1 MTDTNWGKSISQEES
16 FWIDG
21 TIYIPTILATEYNRL
36 RRLLLD
42 NQIMGGI
49 FELKDVIELSI
60 KLPVILAM
68 AISLNDEANRLSIT
82 KSRAF
87 GLLLSGSLSLGH
99 WVNIAKNLLDESFLS
114 SSIKKILSNTLEYLT
129 VDNKEKESV
138 NVVAWRNKRIGHGAF
153 SEELNEEIIEEIY
166 AILRSLK
173 HVFESNS
180 DLFKDFKI
188 YQNNANVMKLLELTD
203 IESENPIDELLVE
216 FNSQFISL
224 APFLIV
230 IGNRIYLYDSFLDG
244 KKVGYLDYVHAD
256 KIRIVVDEINDI
268 YKDLKQKNTILS
280 LGHANGLVLEEDEAS
295 YLASNMRDLIKPD
308 YIINQIKSWIIT
320 YSKGV
325 FKLQMDSGM
334 GKSTIVKM
342 LDPFLKESLG
352 KKHIDIPGVSVRC
365 FYINNTYSAKLTF
378 FRDSIRKDF
387 YKTDNGKVFKGDDI
401 SFNTKEEFA
410 KFLNQFIEYYKQ
422 LSYSGY
428 DVNTKL
434 LLIIDA
440 LDESFQNNKSEI
452 LSVIP
457 DSELLY
463 DDIYIIVTYRTDNM
477 LEYLVRSEVAC
488 ISFTDSLI
496 VSADNYNNQELV
508 GQYILK
514 FIPHISKHDSSI
526 IQSIAIA
533 STTFLRANIL
543 RYIPSIIKHRTI
555 LYDSDVFQ
563 SYFDKLHFLY
573 SDKYYEKVKNIVIL
587 LSLGEIPLSLKQ
599 MSVVLDET
607 LDDFQRLCIL
617 DDLGPILSKVHTSL
631 GVTYSIKHI
640 EIKRFILNYFS
651 FDAELLIIT
660 FLNKIIDLL
669 NSNEP
674 IREMEW
680 LRLLLV
686 FKNMKSLN
694 FECFM
699 HKMYTYKFYMGVLK
713 RFSEYSNESL
723 IEYWSEYASSMYID
737 LGLSI
742 INSYNNNSEDMRPT
756 GDNQLTD
763 DDTSWVEAFAL
774 SLISIGFH
782 QSSPEDESIL
792 IVNNIINLLNQV
804 SDERNVDFVSL
815 FNSIFEADKVLQQY
829 FLVNLDK
836 KMISIK
842 FEVKEDV
849 VYDSHMSRFGL
860 KNLPISFHSLFNGP
874 RECVLSLLNS
884 LIEYLSKVEVDTI
897 DRLQI
902 FQLLE
907 TIYFISINDK
917 YIPFGTFDNMIYLS
931 YYSFIEALLID
942 FRPIEKWEQS
952 INKRFPLKH
961 DNILSVYEK
970 QCIKRCIDSCV
981 MPDIHTNLSPIFGEF
996 DPNVLYVENDS
1007 KTNKQNLRLTYP
1019 VRVSIL
1025 KSYLSELYYV
1035 IKSKKLYYKEGYYPM
1050 LFSWIFHTPTNL
1062 SLGANMEPDFSP
1074 SNLAL
1079 VERFITSSVQL
1090 SQFDQNWEMVRSAMT
1105 LFSRTVFYLKFL
1117 CSPIGRSVYKNYGN
1131 DEDFNDIGT
1140 GDIIPYQVNI
1150 DIYSLWGE
1158 RTLDWSLVN
1167 RIFLSI
1173 IREFRTRLRCYL
1185 NYKFSTIEELD
1196 TYIDTV
1202 TIIDRRDILIIKK
1215 FFVLYNKF
1223 KSSVEIMYIIQE
1235 LKSILFNE
1243 QLINILNRFF
1253 GRIGRQLNLQML
1265 TELGHLS
1272 KDDIKNLDYVTYQEK
1287 LEIERKRYS

>member
-16 FWIDG
+16 LWIDE

-49 FELKDVIELSI
+49 FELKDVVELSI

-68 AISLNDEANRLSIT
+68 AISLNDETNRLSIT

-99 WVNIAKNLLDESFLS
+99 WVNIAKKLLDESFLS

-129 VDNKEKESV
+129 VDNKQKESI

-153 SEELNEEIIEEIY
+153 SEELNDEIREEIY
-166 AILRSLK
+166 DILRSLK

-180 DLFKDFKI
+180 DLFEDYKI
-188 YQNNANVMKLLELTD
+188 YQNSANVMKLLELTD
-203 IESENPIDELLVE
+203 IESENSIDELLVK
-216 FNSQFISL
+216 FNDQFISL
-224 APFLIV
+224 RPFLIV

-256 KIRIVVDEINDI
+256 KISIVVDEITNI
-268 YKDLKQKNTILS
+268 YKDLNQKNIILS
-280 LGHANGLVLEEDEAS
+280 LGNVNGLVLEEDEVS
-295 YLASNMRDLIKPD
+295 YLTSNMRDLIKPD
-308 YIINQIKSWIIT
+308 YIINQIKSWIDT
-320 YSKGV
+320 YSKGI

-508 GQYILK
+508 VQYILK

-607 LDDFQRLCIL
+607 LDDFQILCIL

>member
-342 LDPFLKESLG
+342 LDPFLKEYLG
-352 KKHIDIPGVSVRC
+352 KKYISIPGVSVRC

-410 KFLNQFIEYYKQ
+410 GFLNQFIEYYKQ
-422 LSYSGY
+422 LAYIGY

-434 LLIIDA
+434 LLVIDA

-452 LSVIP
+452 ISIIP
-457 DSELLY
+457 NSDLLA

-477 LEYLVRSEVAC
+477 LDYLVRSEVAY
-488 ISFTDSLI
+488 INFTDSLI
-496 VSADNYNNQELV
+496 VSADNCNNQELV
-508 GQYILK
+508 EQYILK
-514 FIPHISKHDSSI
+514 FIPHISEHDSNI

-563 SYFDKLHFLY
+563 SYFEKLHFLY
-573 SDKYYEKVKNIVIL
+573 SDKYYEKVKSIVIL

-599 MSVVLDET
+599 MSIVLDEM
-607 LDDFQRLCIL
+607 LDDFQILCIL

-723 IEYWSEYASSMYID
+723 IEYWSEYAASMYIE

-756 GDNQLTD
+756 GDNQLTN

-782 QSSPEDESIL
+782 QSSSEDESIL

-804 SDERNVDFVSL
+804 SDERKVDFVSL
-815 FNSIFEADKVLQQY
+815 FKSIFEADKVLQKY

-836 KMISIK
+836 KMISIE

-849 VYDSHMSRFGL
+849 DYDSHMSRFGL
-860 KNLPISFHSLFNGP
+860 KDLPISFHSLFNGP

-952 INKRFPLKH
+952 IKKRFPLKH

-1050 LFSWIFHTPTNL
+1050 IASWIFHTPTNL
-1062 SLGANMEPDFSP
+1062 SLGANIEPDFSP
-1074 SNLAL
+1074 RNLAI
-1079 VERFITSSVQL
+1079 VERFITSSVRL
-1090 SQFDQNWEMVRSAMT
+1090 SQFDQNWEMIRSAMT

-1117 CSPIGRSVYKNYGN
+1117 CSSMGKSVYKNYGN
-1131 DEDFNDIGT
+1131 DDDFNDIGA

-1150 DIYSLWGE
+1150 DIYSLWNE
-1158 RTLDWSLVN
+1158 RILDWSLVN

-1173 IREFRTRLRCYL
+1173 IREFRSRLRRYL
-1185 NYKFSTIEELD
+1185 NFRFSTVEELYD
-1196 TYIDTV
+1196 YMDEV
-1202 TIIDRRDILIIKK
+1202 TIIDKRDIMIIKK
-1215 FFVLYNKF
+1215 FLVLYNKF
-1223 KSSVEIMYIIQE
+1223 KSSVEITYIIQE

-1265 TELGHLS
+1265 TELGCLS
-1272 KDDIKNLDYVTYQEK
+1272 QNDIKNLDYVTYQEK
-1287 LEIERKRYS
+1287 LEIEPKRYS

>member
-16 FWIDG
+16 LWIDE

-49 FELKDVIELSI
+49 FELKDVVELSI

-68 AISLNDEANRLSIT
+68 AISLNDETNRLSIT

-99 WVNIAKNLLDESFLS
+99 WVNIAKKLLDESFLS

-129 VDNKEKESV
+129 VDNKQKESI

-153 SEELNEEIIEEIY
+153 SEELNDEIREEIY
-166 AILRSLK
+166 DILRSLK

-180 DLFKDFKI
+180 DLFEDYKI
-188 YQNNANVMKLLELTD
+188 YQNSANVMKLLELTD
-203 IESENPIDELLVE
+203 IESENSIDELLVK
-216 FNSQFISL
+216 FNDQFISL
-224 APFLIV
+224 RPFLIV

-256 KIRIVVDEINDI
+256 KISIVVDEITNI
-268 YKDLKQKNTILS
+268 YKDLNQKNIILS
-280 LGHANGLVLEEDEAS
+280 LGNVNGLVVEEDEVS
-295 YLASNMRDLIKPD
+295 YLTSNMRDLIKPD
-308 YIINQIKSWIIT
+308 YIINQIKSWIDT
-320 YSKGV
+320 YSKGI

-607 LDDFQRLCIL
+607 LDDFQILCIL

>member
-16 FWIDG
+16 LWIDE

-49 FELKDVIELSI
+49 FELKDVVELSI

-68 AISLNDEANRLSIT
+68 AISLNDETNRLSIT

-99 WVNIAKNLLDESFLS
+99 WVNIAKKLLDESFLS

-129 VDNKEKESV
+129 VDNKQKESI

-153 SEELNEEIIEEIY
+153 SEELNDEIREEIY
-166 AILRSLK
+166 DILRSLK

-180 DLFKDFKI
+180 DLFEDYKI
-188 YQNNANVMKLLELTD
+188 YQNSANVMKLLELTD
-203 IESENPIDELLVE
+203 IESENSIDELLVK
-216 FNSQFISL
+216 FNDQFISL
-224 APFLIV
+224 RPFLIV

-256 KIRIVVDEINDI
+256 KISIVVDEITNI
-268 YKDLKQKNTILS
+268 YKDLNQKNIILS
-280 LGHANGLVLEEDEAS
+280 LGNVNGLVLEEDEVS
-295 YLASNMRDLIKPD
+295 YLTSNMRDLIKPD
-308 YIINQIKSWIIT
+308 YIINQIKSWIDT
-320 YSKGV
+320 YSKGI

-607 LDDFQRLCIL
+607 LDDFQILCIL

-829 FLVNLDK
+829 FLVNFDK

>member
-1 MTDTNWGKSISQEES
+1 MADTNWGESISQEDS
-16 FWIDG
+16 FWINE
-21 TIYIPTILATEYNRL
+21 TIYIPTILETEYNRL
-36 RRLLLD
+36 RRLLQD

-68 AISLNDEANRLSIT
+68 AISLNDDANRLSIT

-99 WVNIAKNLLDESFLS
+99 WVSIAKNLLDEPFLS
-114 SSIKKILSNTLEYLT
+114 ASIKEILFNTLEYLS
-129 VDNKEKESV
+129 VDNKQKESI

-153 SEELNEEIIEEIY
+153 SEELNEEIIEEIC

-180 DLFKDFKI
+180 NLFTGFKL
-188 YQNNANVMKLLELTD
+188 YQNSSNVMKVLELAD
-203 IESENPIDELLVE
+203 IESENPIDELLVK
-216 FNSQFISL
+216 FNDQFISL
-224 APFLIV
+224 TPFIIV
-230 IGNRIYLYDSFLDG
+230 IKSRIYLYDSFLDG

-256 KIRIVVDEINDI
+256 KIRIVVDEITNI
-268 YKDLKQKNTILS
+268 YKDLNQKNIILS
-280 LGHANGLVLEEDEAS
+280 LGNANGLVLEEDEVS
-295 YLASNMRDLIKPD
+295 YLTSSMRDLIKPD
-308 YIINQIKSWIIT
+308 YIINQIKSWIHT
-320 YSKGV
+320 YSKGI
-325 FKLQMDSGM
+325 FRLQMDSGM

-365 FYINNTYSAKLTF
+365 FYINNTYSARLSF

-387 YKTDNGKVFKGDDI
+387 YKTDNGKVFKGNDI

-428 DVNTKL
+428 EVNTKL

-440 LDESFQNNKSEI
+440 LDESFKNNKSEI

-457 DSELLY
+457 DSELLV
-463 DDIYIIVTYRTDNM
+463 DDIYIILTYRTDRM
-477 LEYLVRSEVAC
+477 LDYLVRNEVAC

-496 VSADNYNNQELV
+496 VSSDNRNNQELV
-508 GQYILK
+508 EQYILK
-514 FIPHISKHDSSI
+514 FIPHISERDSSI

-555 LYDSDVFQ
+555 LFDSDVFQ
-563 SYFDKLHFLY
+563 SYFEKLHFLY
-573 SDKYYEKVKNIVIL
+573 SDKYYEKVKSIVIL

-607 LDDFQRLCIL
+607 LDDFQILCIL

-640 EIKRFILNYFS
+640 EIRQFILNYFS

-669 NSNEP
+669 NSSES
-674 IREMEW
+674 IRELEW

-694 FECFM
+694 YECFM
-699 HKMYTYKFYMGVLK
+699 REMYTYKFYMGVLR

-723 IEYWSEYASSMYID
+723 IEYWSEYASSMYVE

-742 INSYNNNSEDMRPT
+742 INSYNNNSEDMRPI
-756 GDNQLTD
+756 GDNQLTN
-763 DDTSWVEAFAL
+763 DDTIWVEAFAL

-782 QSSPEDESIL
+782 RSNSEDESVL
-792 IVNNIINLLNQV
+792 IVNNIINLLNRV
-804 SDERNVDFVSL
+804 SSERKVDFIPL
-815 FNSIFEADKVLQQY
+815 FDSIFEADKVLQKY
-829 FLVNLDK
+829 FVEMFDK
-836 KMISIK
+836 KVNSIE
-842 FEVKEDV
+842 FTVKEDV
-849 VYDSHMSRFGL
+849 VYDSHMSRYGL
-860 KNLPISFHSLFNGP
+860 MDLPISFHPLFDGP

-884 LIEYLSKVEVDTI
+884 LIEYLSKIETHKI
-897 DRLQI
+897 DQLQV
-902 FQLLE
+902 FQLLQ
-907 TIYFISINDK
+907 TIYFISINDE
-917 YIPFGTFDNMIYLS
+917 YIPFGTFTNMIKLS
-931 YYSFIEALLID
+931 YHSFIESLLID

-952 INKRFPLKH
+952 IMKRFPLDH

-981 MPDIHTNLSPIFGEF
+981 MPDIHTNLSPLFGEF
-996 DPNVLYVENDS
+996 DPNVLYLENDLE
-1007 KTNKQNLRLTYP
+1007 TNKQRIKLAYP
-1019 VRVSIL
+1019 VRISIL

-1035 IKSKKLYYKEGYYPM
+1035 IKFKKIFYKEGYYPM
-1050 LFSWIFHTPTNL
+1050 IASWIFATPNNL
-1062 SLGANMEPDFSP
+1062 SLGTNREPDFSP
-1074 SNLAL
+1074 RNLGMF
-1079 VERFITSSVQL
+1079 ERFLTSKVKL
-1090 SQFDQNWEMVRSAMT
+1090 SQFDRNWETIRSAMI
-1105 LFSRTVFYLKFL
+1105 LFPRTVFYLKFL
-1117 CSPIGRSVYKNYGN
+1117 CNPIGQSISSKSRQN
-1131 DEDFNDIGT
+1131 DDFHDVGLGYIE
-1140 GDIIPYQVNI
+1140 PYQI
-1150 DIYSLWGE
+1150 DIETYSLWNE
-1158 RTLDWSLVN
+1158 RVLDWSIVN

-1173 IREFRTRLRCYL
+1173 IREFRTRLRRHL
-1185 NYKFSTIEELD
+1185 NYRFSTIAELD
-1196 TYIDTV
+1196 DYMDKVI
-1202 TIIDRRDILIIKK
+1202 IIDKRDIMIIKK
-1215 FFVLYNKF
+1215 FLVLYNKF
-1223 KSSVEIMYIIQE
+1223 KSSVEITYIIQE

-1272 KDDIKNLDYVTYQEK
+1272 QNDIKNLDYVTYQEK
-1287 LEIERKRYS
+1287 LEIERKKYN

>member
-16 FWIDG
+16 LWIDE

-49 FELKDVIELSI
+49 FELKDVVELSI

-68 AISLNDEANRLSIT
+68 AISLNDETNRLSIT

-99 WVNIAKNLLDESFLS
+99 WVNIAKKLLDESFLS

-129 VDNKEKESV
+129 VDNKQKESI

-153 SEELNEEIIEEIY
+153 SEELNDEIREEIY
-166 AILRSLK
+166 DILRSLK

-180 DLFKDFKI
+180 DLFEDYKI
-188 YQNNANVMKLLELTD
+188 YQNSANVMKLLELTD
-203 IESENPIDELLVE
+203 IESENSIDELLVK
-216 FNSQFISL
+216 FNDQFISL
-224 APFLIV
+224 RPFLIV

-256 KIRIVVDEINDI
+256 KISIVVDEITNI
-268 YKDLKQKNTILS
+268 YKDLNQKNIILS
-280 LGHANGLVLEEDEAS
+280 LGNVNGLVLEEDEVS
-295 YLASNMRDLIKPD
+295 YLTSNMRDLIKPD
-308 YIINQIKSWIIT
+308 YIINQIKSWIDT
-320 YSKGV
+320 YSKGI

-607 LDDFQRLCIL
+607 LDDFQILCIL

-792 IVNNIINLLNQV
+792 IVNNIINLFNQV

>member
-16 FWIDG
+16 LWIDE

-49 FELKDVIELSI
+49 FELKDVVELSI

-68 AISLNDEANRLSIT
+68 AISLNDETNRLSIT

-99 WVNIAKNLLDESFLS
+99 WVNIAKKLLDESFLS

-129 VDNKEKESV
+129 VDNKQKESI

-153 SEELNEEIIEEIY
+153 SEELNDEIREEIY
-166 AILRSLK
+166 DILRSLK

-180 DLFKDFKI
+180 DLFEDYKI
-188 YQNNANVMKLLELTD
+188 YQNSANVMKLLELTD
-203 IESENPIDELLVE
+203 IESENSIDELLVK
-216 FNSQFISL
+216 FNDQFISL
-224 APFLIV
+224 RPFLIV

-256 KIRIVVDEINDI
+256 KISIVVDEITNI
-268 YKDLKQKNTILS
+268 YKDLNQKNIILS
-280 LGHANGLVLEEDEAS
+280 LGNVNGLVLEEDEVS
-295 YLASNMRDLIKPD
+295 YLTSNMRDLIKPD
-308 YIINQIKSWIIT
+308 YIINQIKSWIDT
-320 YSKGV
+320 YSKGI

-607 LDDFQRLCIL
+607 LDDFQILCIL

-756 GDNQLTD
+756 GDNQLTN

-782 QSSPEDESIL
+782 QSSSEDESIL

-836 KMISIK
+836 KMISIE

-849 VYDSHMSRFGL
+849 DYDSHMSRFGL
-860 KNLPISFHSLFNGP
+860 KDLPISFHSLFNGP

-952 INKRFPLKH
+952 IKKRFPLKH

>member
-16 FWIDG
+16 LWIDE

-49 FELKDVIELSI
+49 FELKDVVELSI

-68 AISLNDEANRLSIT
+68 AISLNDETNRLSIT

-99 WVNIAKNLLDESFLS
+99 WVNIAKKLLDESFLS

-129 VDNKEKESV
+129 VDNKQKESI

-153 SEELNEEIIEEIY
+153 SEELNDEIREEIY
-166 AILRSLK
+166 DILRSLK

-180 DLFKDFKI
+180 DLFEDYKI
-188 YQNNANVMKLLELTD
+188 YQNSANVMKLLELTD
-203 IESENPIDELLVE
+203 IESENSIDELLVK
-216 FNSQFISL
+216 FNDQFISL
-224 APFLIV
+224 RPFLIV

-256 KIRIVVDEINDI
+256 KISIVVDEITNI
-268 YKDLKQKNTILS
+268 YKDLNQKNIILS
-280 LGHANGLVLEEDEAS
+280 LGNVNGLVLEEDEVS
-295 YLASNMRDLIKPD
+295 YLTSNMRDLIKPD
-308 YIINQIKSWIIT
+308 YIINQIKSWIDT
-320 YSKGV
+320 YSKGI

-607 LDDFQRLCIL
+607 LDDFQILCIL

-860 KNLPISFHSLFNGP
+860 KNLPISFHSLFNDP

>member
-16 FWIDG
+16 LWIDE

-49 FELKDVIELSI
+49 FELKDVVELSI

-68 AISLNDEANRLSIT
+68 AISLNDETNRLSIT

-99 WVNIAKNLLDESFLS
+99 WVNIAKKLLDESFLS

-129 VDNKEKESV
+129 VDNKQKESI

-153 SEELNEEIIEEIY
+153 SEELNDEIREEIY
-166 AILRSLK
+166 DILRSLK

-180 DLFKDFKI
+180 DLFEDYKI
-188 YQNNANVMKLLELTD
+188 YQNSANVMKLLELTD
-203 IESENPIDELLVE
+203 IESENSIDELLVK
-216 FNSQFISL
+216 FNDQFISL
-224 APFLIV
+224 RPFLIV

-256 KIRIVVDEINDI
+256 KISIVVDEITNI
-268 YKDLKQKNTILS
+268 YKDLNQKNIILS
-280 LGHANGLVLEEDEAS
+280 LGNVNGLVLEEDEVS
-295 YLASNMRDLIKPD
+295 YLTSNMRDLIKPD
-308 YIINQIKSWIIT
+308 YIINQIKSWIDT
-320 YSKGV
+320 YSKGI

-607 LDDFQRLCIL
+607 LDDFQILCIL

>member
-1 MTDTNWGKSISQEES
+1 M
-16 FWIDG
+16 
-21 TIYIPTILATEYNRL
+21 
-36 RRLLLD
+36 
-42 NQIMGGI
+42 
-49 FELKDVIELSI
+49 
-60 KLPVILAM
+60 
-68 AISLNDEANRLSIT
+68 
-82 KSRAF
+82 
-87 GLLLSGSLSLGH
+87 
-99 WVNIAKNLLDESFLS
+99 
-114 SSIKKILSNTLEYLT
+114 
-129 VDNKEKESV
+129 
-138 NVVAWRNKRIGHGAF
+138 
-153 SEELNEEIIEEIY
+153 
-166 AILRSLK
+166 
-173 HVFESNS
+173 
-180 DLFKDFKI
+180 
-188 YQNNANVMKLLELTD
+188 
-203 IESENPIDELLVE
+203 
-216 FNSQFISL
+216 
-224 APFLIV
+224 
-230 IGNRIYLYDSFLDG
+230 
-244 KKVGYLDYVHAD
+244 
-256 KIRIVVDEINDI
+256 
-268 YKDLKQKNTILS
+268 
-280 LGHANGLVLEEDEAS
+280 
-295 YLASNMRDLIKPD
+295 
-308 YIINQIKSWIIT
+308 
-320 YSKGV
+320 
-325 FKLQMDSGM
+325 
-334 GKSTIVKM
+334 
-342 LDPFLKESLG
+342 
-352 KKHIDIPGVSVRC
+352 
-365 FYINNTYSAKLTF
+365 
-378 FRDSIRKDF
+378 
-387 YKTDNGKVFKGDDI
+387 
-401 SFNTKEEFA
+401 
-410 KFLNQFIEYYKQ
+410 
-422 LSYSGY
+422 
-428 DVNTKL
+428 
-434 LLIIDA
+434 
-440 LDESFQNNKSEI
+440 
-452 LSVIP
+452 
-457 DSELLY
+457 
-463 DDIYIIVTYRTDNM
+463 
-477 LEYLVRSEVAC
+477 
-488 ISFTDSLI
+488 
-496 VSADNYNNQELV
+496 
-508 GQYILK
+508 
-514 FIPHISKHDSSI
+514 
-526 IQSIAIA
+526 
-533 STTFLRANIL
+533 RANIL

-607 LDDFQRLCIL
+607 LDDFQILCIL

-1050 LFSWIFHTPTNL
+1050 LFSWIFH
-1062 SLGANMEPDFSP
+1062 
-1074 SNLAL
+1074 
-1079 VERFITSSVQL
+1079 
-1090 SQFDQNWEMVRSAMT
+1090 
-1105 LFSRTVFYLKFL
+1105 
-1117 CSPIGRSVYKNYGN
+1117 
-1131 DEDFNDIGT
+1131 
-1140 GDIIPYQVNI
+1140 QV
-1150 DIYSLWGE
+1150 
-1158 RTLDWSLVN
+1158 
-1167 RIFLSI
+1167 
-1173 IREFRTRLRCYL
+1173 
-1185 NYKFSTIEELD
+1185 
-1196 TYIDTV
+1196 
-1202 TIIDRRDILIIKK
+1202 IL
-1215 FFVLYNKF
+1215 L
-1223 KSSVEIMYIIQE
+1223 
-1235 LKSILFNE
+1235 
-1243 QLINILNRFF
+1243 
-1253 GRIGRQLNLQML
+1253 
-1265 TELGHLS
+1265 
-1272 KDDIKNLDYVTYQEK
+1272 
-1287 LEIERKRYS
+1287 

>member
-1 MTDTNWGKSISQEES
+1 MNWGESISQEEG
-16 FWIDG
+16 FWIDE

-82 KSRAF
+82 KSRSF

-129 VDNKEKESV
+129 VDNKQKESI

-153 SEELNEEIIEEIY
+153 SEELNDEIREEIY
-166 AILRSLK
+166 DILRSLK

-180 DLFKDFKI
+180 DLFEDFKI
-188 YQNNANVMKLLELTD
+188 YQNSANVMKLLELTD
-203 IESENPIDELLVE
+203 IESENSIDELLVK
-216 FNSQFISL
+216 FNDQFISL
-224 APFLIV
+224 RPFLIV
-230 IGNRIYLYDSFLDG
+230 IDNRIYLYDSFLDG

-256 KIRIVVDEINDI
+256 KIRIVVDEITNI
-268 YKDLKQKNTILS
+268 YKDLNQKNIILS
-280 LGHANGLVLEEDEAS
+280 LGNVNGLVLEADEVS
-295 YLASNMRDLIKPD
+295 YLTSSMRDLIKPD
-308 YIINQIKSWIIT
+308 YIINQIKSWIDI
-320 YSKGV
+320 YPKGI

-342 LDPFLKESLG
+342 LDPFLKEYLG
-352 KKHIDIPGVSVRC
+352 KKHIDIPGASVRC

-434 LLIIDA
+434 VLIIDA

-457 DSELLY
+457 DSELLS

-508 GQYILK
+508 EQYILK
-514 FIPHISKHDSSI
+514 FIPHISEYDSSI

-563 SYFDKLHFLY
+563 SYFEKLHFLY

-607 LDDFQRLCIL
+607 LDDFQILCIL

-660 FLNKIIDLL
+660 FLNQIIDLL
-669 NSNEP
+669 NSSKS
-674 IREMEW
+674 IDEMEW

-699 HKMYTYKFYMGVLK
+699 SRMYTYKFYMGVLR
-713 RFSEYSNESL
+713 RFSKYNNKA
-723 IEYWSEYASSMYID
+723 IVEYWSSYAASMYIE

-742 INSYNNNSEDMRPT
+742 INSYNNNSEDMRP
-756 GDNQLTD
+756 GGSNQLTN
-763 DDTSWVEAFAL
+763 DDTYWIEAFAL
-774 SLISIGFH
+774 SLISMGIH
-782 QSSPEDESIL
+782 RSNSSEQSVL
-792 IVNNIINLLNQV
+792 LVNNVINLLNHV
-804 SDERNVDFVSL
+804 SSERNVDFISL
-815 FNSIFEADKVLQQY
+815 FKSIFEADKVLQKY
-829 FLVNLDK
+829 FVTRLNKRVSPVEFK
-836 KMISIK
+836 
-842 FEVKEDV
+842 VKEDV

-860 KNLPISFHSLFNGP
+860 KDLPISFHPLFNGP
-874 RECVLSLLNS
+874 RECILSLLNS
-884 LIEYLSKVEVDTI
+884 LIDYLSKIEVHKI
-897 DRLQI
+897 DQLQI
-902 FQLLE
+902 FQLLK

-917 YIPFGTFDNMIYLS
+917 YIPFGTFTNMIKLS
-931 YYSFIEALLID
+931 YHSFIEALLID

-952 INKRFPLKH
+952 IKKRFPLNH

-970 QCIKRCIDSCV
+970 KCIKRCIDSCV
-981 MPDIHTNLSPIFGEF
+981 MPDIRTNLSPIFGEF
-996 DPNVLYVENDS
+996 DPNILYIENDFE
-1007 KTNKQNLRLTYP
+1007 TNKQMIKLAYP
-1019 VRVSIL
+1019 VRISIL

-1035 IKSKKLYYKEGYYPM
+1035 IKSKKIFYKEGYYPM
-1050 LFSWIFHTPTNL
+1050 IASWIFATPNNL
-1062 SLGANMEPDFSP
+1062 SLGTNKEPDPSP
-1074 SNLAL
+1074 CNLGIFD
-1079 VERFITSSVQL
+1079 RFLTSKVKL
-1090 SQFDQNWEMVRSAMT
+1090 SQFDRDWETVRLAMI
-1105 LFSRTVFYLKFL
+1105 LFPRTVFYLKFL
-1117 CSPIGRSVYKNYGN
+1117 CNPIGQSVSGKNRHDDN
-1131 DEDFNDIGT
+1131 FHDIGV
-1140 GDIIPYQVNI
+1140 GYIEPYQVDI
-1150 DIYSLWGE
+1150 EIYSLWNE
-1158 RTLDWSLVN
+1158 RILDWSLVN

-1173 IREFRTRLRCYL
+1173 IREFRTRLRRYL

-1196 TYIDTV
+1196 TYMDTV

>member
-16 FWIDG
+16 LWIDE

-49 FELKDVIELSI
+49 FELKDVVELSI

-68 AISLNDEANRLSIT
+68 AISLNDETNRLSIT

-99 WVNIAKNLLDESFLS
+99 WVNIAKKLLDESFLS

-129 VDNKEKESV
+129 VDNKQKESI

-153 SEELNEEIIEEIY
+153 SEKLNDEIREEIY
-166 AILRSLK
+166 DILRSLK

-180 DLFKDFKI
+180 DLFEDYKI
-188 YQNNANVMKLLELTD
+188 YQNSANEMKLLELTD
-203 IESENPIDELLVE
+203 IESENSIDELLVK
-216 FNSQFISL
+216 FNDQFISL
-224 APFLIV
+224 RPFLIV

-256 KIRIVVDEINDI
+256 KIRIVVDEITNI
-268 YKDLKQKNTILS
+268 YKDLNQKNIILS
-280 LGHANGLVLEEDEAS
+280 LGNVNGLVLEEDEVS
-295 YLASNMRDLIKPD
+295 YLTSNMRDLIKPD
-308 YIINQIKSWIIT
+308 YIINQIKSWIDT
-320 YSKGV
+320 YSKGI

-563 SYFDKLHFLY
+563 SYFEKLHFLY

-607 LDDFQRLCIL
+607 LDDFQILCIL

-782 QSSPEDESIL
+782 QSSPEDKSIL